1 MDNQEDEQ
9 EQQKP
14 GMGEQAVNLA
24 KQFGKNKVKAGTDA
38 VKKVAKDAL
47 KKGAKQLIRK
57 IVIPAIPYIAGFI
70 LAVLVVCVI
79 IGAVTSIGDTIMS
92 FFETVGDAIFG
103 TDDTN
108 SSSSTTDTTQ
118 SMIHL
123 DDSGMLATT
132 DEELLEIINANLDA
146 MHIEKEDLRM
156 GSEEDADEYLCNF
169 MKASLSTELPY
180 IPGGTR

>member
-1 MDNQEDEQ
+1 MDNQKNEQ

-14 GMGEQAVNLA
+14 GMFEQLGNLV
-24 KQFGKNKVKAGTDA
+24 KQFGKNV
-38 VKKVAKDAL
+38 L
-47 KKGAKQLIRK
+47 KKGVKHLIRA
-57 IVIPAIPYIAGFI
+57 IAIPASPYIAVFI
-70 LAVLVVCVI
+70 LVVLVVCVVL
-79 IGAVTSIGDTIMS
+79 GNLSSIGDSLMS
-92 FFETVGDAIFG
+92 FVDTIGDAIFG

-108 SSSSTTDTTQ
+108 SSTTDTTQ